1 MTTSRFKTTAGAVI
15 LTLSIL
21 AARADPQ
28 STNGQPPPKTTSSP
42 RDPGVRNGPAGA
54 GGPATSLTGSEL
66 NLFNTGK
73 ATFNEV
79 DSVFG
84 TLPGETDSGLGPSFN
99 MNSCS
104 GCHAFPAAGGSS
116 PLVNPQVAVATLHGA
131 RNTVPSFI
139 TVNGPVREA
148 RFKTNP
154 DGTADGGVHDLFVI
168 TGRSDAPSGCNLA
181 QTDFAPQLSSGNVIF
196 RIPTPVFGAGLI
208 EAIDDAT
215 IMANQSVN
223 SSAKAQLGIS
233 GRPNY
238 SGNDGTLTRFG
249 WKAQNKSLIVFA
261 GEAYNVEQGVTNE
274 VFPNPRATTPSC
286 DKLGHPEDITNLVT
300 GASSDIVNFSM
311 FMRMLAPPQPV
322 SLYSTANASTAAGAG
337 GAVSASSIQ
346 QGNNT
351 FVQTG
356 CALCH
361 TPMLTSG
368 NSPIAALS
376 NQNVQLF
383 SDLLLHNMGPG
394 LADGVSQGDATG
406 SEFRTAPLWGLGQRI
421 FFLHDGRTSDLVQ
434 AIQAHSSQGSEANSV
449 IAAFNALSASDQQNL
464 LNFLRS
470 L

>member
-1 MTTSRFKTTAGAVI
+1 MRTNPLLEAAGAA
-15 LTLSIL
+15 IL
-21 AARADPQ
+21 ALSLLATGA
-28 STNGQPPPKTTSSP
+28 NGQTPSKATSP
-42 RDPGVRNGPAGA
+42 RDPGVRTGPAGA
-54 GGPATSLTGSEL
+54 GGAATSLTGSEL

-73 ATFNEV
+73 AIFSEV

-84 TLPGETDSGLGPSFN
+84 TLPGETDAGLGPSFN

-181 QTDFAPQLSSGNVIF
+181 QTNFAPQVSSGNVIF

-223 SSAKAQLGIS
+223 SGAKAQLGIS

-300 GASSDIVNFSM
+300 GGSSDIVNFSM
-311 FMRMLAPPQPV
+311 FMRLLAPPQAV
-322 SLYSTANASTAAGAG
+322 SSYSTANASSAAGAG
-337 GAVSASSIQ
+337 GGGGGVSASSIQ

-351 FVQTG
+351 FIQTG

-361 TPMLTSG
+361 TPALTSG

-376 NQNVQLF
+376 NQNVALF
-383 SDLLLHNMGPG
+383 SDLLLHNMGSG
-394 LADGVSQGDATG
+394 LADGVSQGDAAG
-406 SEFRTAPLWGLGQRI
+406 NEFRTAPLWGLGQRI

-449 IAAFNALSASDQQNL
+449 INAFNALSNSDQQNL